1 MKPNCVILSDVALR
15 QKALDVLSSYTP
27 AWLRLGLVIVLG
39 TIALTEQEGEKRTD
53 AAFLRVLVEEH
64 FFFDSTLAKQFSTNR
79 SVPAQSLRGT
89 FLGTCKYGKREEIE
103 DHYLHLLSFEFR
115 IC

>member
-39 TIALTEQEGEKRTD
+39 TIALTEQGEKQTD

-79 SVPAQSLRGT
+79 LVLAPFLRGT
-89 FLGTCKYGKREEIE
+89 F
-103 DHYLHLLSFEFR
+103 
-115 IC
+115 

>member
-15 QKALDVLSSYTP
+15 QKALDVLSSYNP

-39 TIALTEQEGEKRTD
+39 TIALTEQEGEKQTD

-79 SVPAQSLRGT
+79 SVLAPFYVEPSREHLSMGREKRLRIIT
-89 FLGTCKYGKREEIE
+89 
-103 DHYLHLLSFEFR
+103 
-115 IC
+115 